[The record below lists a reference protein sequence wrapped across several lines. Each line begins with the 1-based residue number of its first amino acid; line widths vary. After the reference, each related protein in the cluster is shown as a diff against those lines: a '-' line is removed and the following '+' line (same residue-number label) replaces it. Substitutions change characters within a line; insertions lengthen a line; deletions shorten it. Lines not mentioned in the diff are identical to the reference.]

1 MIDPSEEN
9 LFRWKLHQVCKLLPI
24 QQEVNQPRHIADTDL
39 VSGVTNRYWAWV
51 SWFSPAWRGTS
62 WWAATPGP
70 APAISYPET
79 TPSATPAAVH
89 GPYLATVQGVTI
101 YPYDHAPY
109 SLSRVDSKGQV
120 FMLLQPTY
128 SLRIIADTGYN
139 NHLKY
144 WDLLPLVD
152 NPLINSV
159 RSSEVDHL
167 AEKNPIIH
175 FLIDIWPC
183 ILKQVFNAS
192 PPFILQVMITF
203 SGSRW
208 VTSLSFLR
216 LLLIQSLKANCSSL
230 RTMCWAPM
238 APGKFCKSNCAMWK
252 SVNTFETAKECW
264 N

>member
-120 FMLLQPTY
+120 FMLLHQHTLLG
-128 SLRIIADTGYN
+128 SLQT
-139 NHLKY
+139 L
-144 WDLLPLVD
+144 
-152 NPLINSV
+152 
-159 RSSEVDHL
+159 
-167 AEKNPIIH
+167 
-175 FLIDIWPC
+175 DIT
-183 ILKQVFNAS
+183 
-192 PPFILQVMITF
+192 ITLNIETF
-203 SGSRW
+203 
-208 VTSLSFLR
+208 FP
-216 LLLIQSLKANCSSL
+216 LLIPLSSIVSGAARL
-230 RTMCWAPM
+230 IILPRRVPSSI
-238 APGKFCKSNCAMWK
+238 FS
-252 SVNTFETAKECW
+252 
-264 N
+264 